1 MKISKAEIAA
11 IIDASCRTFIP
22 LHQLVLSKDYQA
34 RPAGSTSRLSIEE
47 LAASIQACGVL
58 QNLIVI
64 KGARNLY
71 EVCAGGRR
79 LQALGL
85 LVSAGTLPE
94 NVPVPVLVVA
104 AEHGL
109 IASLSE
115 NAFHVPMH
123 PADEFEAFAK
133 LLAQG
138 RSLEDVAAAFGVT
151 PLVVKRRMRLA
162 AVSPKLIAEFRQGRI
177 SMDCLMALA
186 SVDDHAR
193 QEQAWEGLD
202 AWSRQPDHLRRVL
215 SQGEVESDRSP
226 VAKYVGVKA
235 YEKAGGPSRRD
246 LFSDND
252 KKVYL
257 LDAVLLD
264 QLAVAKLQRKARQIL
279 AEGWKWVEVRARFV
293 HDEYARHAE
302 LRKSRRPANDTEA
315 AELAVLEGRLAVLTR
330 KLQALDGF
338 EGNEL
343 EEGGG
348 EQAEQAQQA
357 DQDDKSDKNDDALPG
372 EGDDEQL
379 EVDLQGDLQGD
390 VEADL
395 EADLES
401 EFDAASAAIAA
412 LHESLSVW
420 QTELMAFAGCVV
432 YVDADASPAVRYGL
446 IRPEDRNEL
455 ARAAQAVRASRL
467 AAGDQGCGSD
477 GAHDSHDSHDP
488 HGGHDDGLDFDDADA
503 FGTSSESVPKV
514 RPVHSERLT
523 RNLTAHRVAAIQAE
537 LLDRPEVALATL
549 TAQLAGKLL
558 LDGYQDVH
566 TSGDPLTFS
575 ATDTHGPL
583 SSDAP
588 DIVSSPAWLAVEAQR
603 QFWRDQLPAEAQAL
617 LPWMLAQDAATV
629 TKLLTFLVASSVSGV
644 YAAEPESLR
653 CQRTEGLA
661 QALAL
666 DMRKWWQASAASYFN
681 HVSKARIAQV
691 VDEVLG
697 AQAAAPLQ
705 QLKKE
710 AAAAGAQQVLASTGW
725 LPQVL
730 RVTPMMSPAGGAMGG
745 AA

>member
-11 IIDASCRTFIP
+11 IIYASCRTFIP

-58 QNLIVI
+58 QNLIVV

-85 LVSAGTLPE
+85 LASAGTLPE
-94 NVPVPVLVVA
+94 NFPVPVLVVA

-138 RSLEDVAAAFGVT
+138 RSVEDVAAAFGVT

-162 AVSPKLIAEFRQGRI
+162 AVSPKLIAEFRQDRI

-279 AEGWKWVEVRARFV
+279 AEGWKWVEVRPRFV
-293 HDEYARHAE
+293 HDEYARHGE

-315 AELAVLEGRLAVLTR
+315 AELAVLEGRLAALTR
-330 KLQALDGF
+330 KLQALDDV
-338 EGNEL
+338 EENEL
-343 EEGGG
+343 GEGGG

-357 DQDDKSDKNDDALPG
+357 DQDNKNDKNDDTLPG
-372 EGDDEQL
+372 GCDDEQRGA
-379 EVDLQGDLQGD
+379 DLQGDLQGD
-390 VEADL
+390 VEVDL

-401 EFDAASAAIAA
+401 ALESECDAASAAIAA

-420 QTELMAFAGCVV
+420 QTELMPFAGCVV
-432 YVDADASPAVRYGL
+432 YVGADASPAVRYGL

-455 ARAAQAVRASRL
+455 ARAAQVVRA
-467 AAGDQGCGSD
+467 G
-477 GAHDSHDSHDP
+477 HDSHDSHDP
-488 HGGHDDGLDFDDADA
+488 HGGHDDGLDVDDADA
-503 FGTSSESVPKV
+503 FGASPESVPKV

-558 LDGYQDVH
+558 LDGYQHVH

-644 YAAEPESLR
+644 YAAEPESPR

-661 QALAL
+661 QALEL

-691 VDEVLG
+691 VGEVLG

-710 AAAAGAQQVLASTGW
+710 AAAAGAEQVLASAGW

-730 RVTPMMSPAGGAMGG
+730 RVVRVERGER
-745 AA
+745 